1 MVGGEA
7 GVGLGDGVEV
17 GVEAGAGEVV
27 IGVLGDR
34 EILVIGARLELGI

>member
-7 GVGLGDGVEV
+7 GVGLGDGAEV
-17 GVEAGAGEVV
+17 GAGEVV
-27 IGVLGDR
+27 TGVLGDR